1 MLRKLIKTD
10 LKSTARIFF
19 PLCASFFILALTL
32 IFCSTILDT
41 STSNIANATSMVAF
55 ILYILVSTAF
65 IAMAFIVP
73 LLRFQKCILK
83 NDAYLMLSIPIAP
96 SFHIISKILC
106 SLLWYLVAV
115 FCRTIISFVMASVA
129 SNDFSSFSSMPSLLD
144 LFSGLLVSGTTEYSV
159 LYRILYI
166 LDPILKFIF
175 AELFIYMIIVLGAL
189 SKKSRGLLTAI
200 YAVVGIVVLSWIYGV
215 IFAYGIANEMFYY
228 NILLCLSAYFL
239 LFSIIFYFIT
249 AYILDKKYDLI

>member
-41 STSNIANATSMVAF
+41 STSNIAYAANMVAI
-55 ILYILVSTAF
+55 ILYILVSASF

-73 LLRFQKCILK
+73 LLRFQSCILK

-115 FCRTIISFVMASVA
+115 FCRTIISFVMEIVTSD
-129 SNDFSSFSSMPSLLD
+129 DFSSFSLMPTILD
-144 LFSGLLVSGTTEYSV
+144 FFSDSFLPGRTKYAV
-159 LYRILYI
+159 LTRILYI

-215 IFAYGIANEMFYY
+215 ILAYGMANEMFYY
-228 NILLCLSAYFL
+228 ILPCSSAFFL
-239 LFSIIFYFIT
+239 LFSIIFYIIT